1 MVMSFPVHSLLPRDQ
16 RCRGDLTTCRMASS
30 ARMSMVTTATV
41 IHAVLCSLRLS
52 VVVADVVVT
61 STVCM
66 SVCMCVYSVVRC
78 VCCASVVRVC
88 DSSLVVI
95 GIALFFII

>member
-1 MVMSFPVHSLLPRDQ
+1 MEMSFPVHSFLPRDQ
-16 RCRGDLTTCRMASS
+16 RCRGDLTACSMASS
-30 ARMSMVTTATV
+30 ARMSMVTTAMV